1 VSEPRGTQRL
11 PAAAPVT
18 PREPRLGPAEHSLL
32 GLLAEAAPGG
42 VHGYDLARHYSDGGL
57 GEIIRLEP
65 GMLYHH
71 LKKLDRYG
79 LITTEIIPQPDRP
92 DRRIHTL
99 APAGRDLLERWLRAP
114 VRATREIRLDFLLK
128 LYFARRLDPGHRAAL
143 IRQQHRVLSDLATS
157 LRAQLDA
164 PANDPSD
171 DRASVLRLR
180 LLQTRAALEWLD
192 GLEHEG

>member
-1 VSEPRGTQRL
+1 MTS
-11 PAAAPVT
+11 A

-32 GLLAEAAPGG
+32 GLLAEAGAGG
-42 VHGYDLARHYSDGGL
+42 VHGYDLARHYTDGAL

-79 LITTEIIPQPDRP
+79 LITTEVSPQPDRP

-99 APAGRDLLERWLRAP
+99 TPAGRAQLDRWLREP

-128 LYFARRLDPGHRAAL
+128 LVFARRLDPAHRAAL
-143 IRQQHRVLSDLATS
+143 IAQQRAVLAALAAS
-157 LRAQLDA
+157 LRTQMEA
-164 PANDPSD
+164 PETEERD
-171 DRASVLRLR
+171 DRATVLRLR

-192 GLEHEG
+192 ELEHEA

>member
-1 VSEPRGTQRL
+1 MTS
-11 PAAAPVT
+11 A

-32 GLLAEAAPGG
+32 GLLAEAGAGG
-42 VHGYDLARHYSDGGL
+42 VHGYDLARHYTDGAL

-79 LITTEIIPQPDRP
+79 LITTEVIPQPDRP

-99 APAGRDLLERWLRAP
+99 TPAGRAQLDRWLREP

-128 LYFARRLDPGHRAAL
+128 LVFARRLDPAHRAAL
-143 IRQQHRVLSDLATS
+143 ISQQRAVLAALAAS
-157 LRAQLDA
+157 LRTQMEA
-164 PANDPSD
+164 PETEERD
-171 DRASVLRLR
+171 DRATVLRLR

-192 GLEHEG
+192 ELEHEA